1 MPNTIIEKLHGNSCR
16 AITNSI
22 LGNKKIILKEKTGP
36 VPWPTNRSERV
47 NERLSQMFQ
56 PLQRTHIR
64 NNGSNSCTAA
74 IGSRASLAGADESKK
89 GPWNITKRWWWLRVH
104 MFGHTIARQ
113 GVGGWSF
120 VPLGDFRILR
130 VSRLDPPPSP
140 HTLSPPTPR
149 SLHRS
154 WLIGWRVKLQT
165 RRWTVCTWIA
175 VSQAESHS
183 KRSRRIRQ

>member
-1 MPNTIIEKLHGNSCR
+1 MIIEKLHGNSCR

-22 LGNKKIILKEKTGP
+22 LGTKRIILKEKTGP
-36 VPWPTNRSERV
+36 VLWPTNRSERV

-74 IGSRASLAGADESKK
+74 IDSRASLAGADESKK

-104 MFGHTIARQ
+104 MFEHTIARQ
-113 GVGGWSF
+113 GSGMIFRSF
-120 VPLGDFRILR
+120 GRFSNPPSIQAR
-130 VSRLDPPPSP
+130 SSPPP
-140 HTLSPPTPR
+140 PR
-149 SLHRS
+149 SLYRS